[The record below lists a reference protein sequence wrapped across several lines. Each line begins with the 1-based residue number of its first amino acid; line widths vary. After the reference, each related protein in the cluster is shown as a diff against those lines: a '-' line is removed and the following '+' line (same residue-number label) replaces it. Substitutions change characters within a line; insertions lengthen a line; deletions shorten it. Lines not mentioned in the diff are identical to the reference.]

1 MSAYTQILTV
11 NWGESD
17 PFGLVYYAREVAWF
31 NEIEHEL
38 FRQIGHPINRMIN
51 QDRSAFV
58 MGEIQFRFVGPAAY
72 GDRVE
77 CTLTLLEIRAK
88 TVHWHCNAVNL
99 RTGPEGYQDTLAFL
113 DRRIAN
119 VMEFEK
125 IKARARAFAK
135 DLPDPAKILGKMR
148 YPDGHKF

>member
-1 MSAYTQILTV
+1 MSAYTQELTV

-38 FRQIGHPINRMIN
+38 FRRIGYPINRMIN
-51 QDRSAFV
+51 EDRSAFV

-72 GDRVE
+72 GDRVQ
-77 CTLTLLEIRAK
+77 CTLTLLEVRDK

-99 RTGPEGYQDTLAFL
+99 NTGQQITEG
-113 DRRIAN
+113 
-119 VMEFEK
+119 
-125 IKARARAFAK
+125 RATRVFAEIMDDGNLRSRHIPDDIRAALSQFRDNGAET
-135 DLPDPAKILGKMR
+135 
-148 YPDGHKF
+148 